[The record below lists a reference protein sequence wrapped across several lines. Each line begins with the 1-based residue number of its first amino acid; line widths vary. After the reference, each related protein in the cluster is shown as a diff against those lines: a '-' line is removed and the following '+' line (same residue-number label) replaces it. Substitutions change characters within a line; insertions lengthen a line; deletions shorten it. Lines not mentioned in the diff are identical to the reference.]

1 MNITKNTTGNLSAV
15 ISVAIDK
22 ADYQE
27 KVDDVLKQ
35 YKKTAN
41 IKGFRKG
48 QVPMS
53 FVKKQYEKPV
63 IFDVVNE
70 LLQKELNNYINEE
83 KISILGN
90 PIPVAQENIDWDA
103 DQLTFDFEIG
113 LAPEIE
119 VDLKSIEVPAY
130 EIYVSDEEVDKYVK
144 NFAQRYGK
152 MENVDTV
159 EENTVLKVEVK
170 EKENE
175 DAVKNAY
182 IRLDEVK
189 DQKVF
194 VGKKV
199 NDTFDINTKD
209 IFEEE
214 ENAENVFNLPKEA
227 FVDGGVELV
236 LTIKEINKIT
246 DAAIDQELFDKVY
259 GEGSVDSEEA
269 FREKIKS
276 ESEKMYA
283 KETDRQL
290 MNEVVEKL
298 INDTKVELPEEFL
311 TKWLQFSNENITSEE
326 QAKEELEK
334 ISKSLKYQ
342 LIESRLAEAK
352 GIEVTAEEVKA
363 EAEKAIREQLAMY
376 GQNAI
381 PEETLQSIIG
391 SALTNQEEYNRLSY
405 QVFTDKMLAVYKEG
419 VKMSPKKVTLDEFI
433 AIVTEEN
440 KDSEVK
446 A

>member
-48 QVPMS
+48 HVPMS

-90 PIPVAQENIDWDA
+90 PIPVAQDNIDWDA

-119 VDLKSIEVPAY
+119 VDLKAIEVPAY

-175 DAVKNAY
+175 NAVKNAY
-182 IRLDEVK
+182 IRMDEVK

-199 NDTFDINTKD
+199 NDTFDINTKE

-214 ENAENVFNLPKEA
+214 ENAENVFNLPKEV

-236 LTIKEINKIT
+236 MTIKEINKIT

-269 FREKIKS
+269 FRDKIKS

-290 MNEVVEKL
+290 MNEVVEKV
-298 INDTKVELPEEFL
+298 IENTKVELPEEFL
-311 TKWLQFSNENITSEE
+311 IKWLQFSNENITSEE
-326 QAKEELEK
+326 QAKDELEK

-352 GIEVTAEEVKA
+352 EIEVTADEVKA

-381 PEETLQSIIG
+381 PEETMQSIIG

-433 AIVTEEN
+433 AIVTKEN
-440 KDSEVK
+440 KDLEEE

>member
-48 QVPMS
+48 HVPMS

-90 PIPVAQENIDWDA
+90 PIPVAQDNIDWDA

-119 VDLKSIEVPAY
+119 VDLKAIEVPAY

-175 DAVKNAY
+175 DAVKM
-182 IRLDEVK
+182 
-189 DQKVF
+189 
-194 VGKKV
+194 
-199 NDTFDINTKD
+199 
-209 IFEEE
+209 
-214 ENAENVFNLPKEA
+214 
-227 FVDGGVELV
+227 
-236 LTIKEINKIT
+236 LT
-246 DAAIDQELFDKVY
+246 
-259 GEGSVDSEEA
+259 SVWM
-269 FREKIKS
+269 K
-276 ESEKMYA
+276 
-283 KETDRQL
+283 
-290 MNEVVEKL
+290 
-298 INDTKVELPEEFL
+298 
-311 TKWLQFSNENITSEE
+311 
-326 QAKEELEK
+326 
-334 ISKSLKYQ
+334 
-342 LIESRLAEAK
+342 
-352 GIEVTAEEVKA
+352 
-363 EAEKAIREQLAMY
+363 
-376 GQNAI
+376 
-381 PEETLQSIIG
+381 
-391 SALTNQEEYNRLSY
+391 
-405 QVFTDKMLAVYKEG
+405 
-419 VKMSPKKVTLDEFI
+419 
-433 AIVTEEN
+433 
-440 KDSEVK
+440 
-446 A
+446 

>member
-48 QVPMS
+48 HVPMS

-90 PIPVAQENIDWDA
+90 PIPVAQDNIDWDA

-119 VDLKSIEVPAY
+119 VDLKAIEVPAY

-199 NDTFDINTKD
+199 NDTFDINTKE

-214 ENAENVFNLPKEA
+214 ENAENVFNLSKEA

-236 LTIKEINKIT
+236 MTIKEINKIT

-269 FREKIKS
+269 FRDKIKS

-283 KETDRQL
+283 KETDL
-290 MNEVVEKL
+290 SL
-298 INDTKVELPEEFL
+298 IH
-311 TKWLQFSNENITSEE
+311 I
-326 QAKEELEK
+326 
-334 ISKSLKYQ
+334 
-342 LIESRLAEAK
+342 
-352 GIEVTAEEVKA
+352 
-363 EAEKAIREQLAMY
+363 
-376 GQNAI
+376 
-381 PEETLQSIIG
+381 
-391 SALTNQEEYNRLSY
+391 
-405 QVFTDKMLAVYKEG
+405 
-419 VKMSPKKVTLDEFI
+419 
-433 AIVTEEN
+433 
-440 KDSEVK
+440 
-446 A
+446 

>member
-48 QVPMS
+48 HVPMS

-90 PIPVAQENIDWDA
+90 PIPVAQDNIDWDA

-119 VDLKSIEVPAY
+119 VDLKAIEVPAY

-199 NDTFDINTKD
+199 NDTFDINTKE

-214 ENAENVFNLPKEA
+214 ENAENVFNLSKEA

-236 LTIKEINKIT
+236 MTIKEINKIT

-269 FREKIKS
+269 FRDKIKS

-290 MNEVVEKL
+290 MNEVVEKV
-298 INDTKVELPEEFL
+298 IENTKVELPEEFL
-311 TKWLQFSNENITSEE
+311 IKWLQFSNENITSEE
-326 QAKEELEK
+326 QAKDELEK

-342 LIESRLAEAK
+342 LIESRLAEVK
-352 GIEVTAEEVKA
+352 EIEVTADEVKA

-381 PEETLQSIIG
+381 PEETMQSIIG

-433 AIVTEEN
+433 AIVTKEN
-440 KDSEVK
+440 KDLEEE

>member
-48 QVPMS
+48 HVPMS

-90 PIPVAQENIDWDA
+90 PIPVAQDNIDWDA

-119 VDLKSIEVPAY
+119 VDLKAIEVPAY

-199 NDTFDINTKD
+199 NDTFDINTKE

-214 ENAENVFNLPKEA
+214 ENAENVFNLSKEA

-236 LTIKEINKIT
+236 MTIKEINKIT

-269 FREKIKS
+269 FRDKIKS

-290 MNEVVEKL
+290 MNEVVEKV
-298 INDTKVELPEEFL
+298 IENTKVELPEEFL
-311 TKWLQFSNENITSEE
+311 IKWLQFSNENITSEE
-326 QAKEELEK
+326 QAKDELEK

-352 GIEVTAEEVKA
+352 EIEVTADEVKA

-381 PEETLQSIIG
+381 PEETMQSIIG

-433 AIVTEEN
+433 AIVTKEN
-440 KDSEVK
+440 KDLEEE

>member
-48 QVPMS
+48 HVPMS

-90 PIPVAQENIDWDA
+90 PIPVAQDNIDWDA

-119 VDLKSIEVPAY
+119 VDLIAIEVPAY

-199 NDTFDINTKD
+199 NDTFDINTKE

-214 ENAENVFNLPKEA
+214 ENAENVFNLSKEA

-236 LTIKEINKIT
+236 MTIKEINKIT

-269 FREKIKS
+269 FRDKIKS

-290 MNEVVEKL
+290 MNEVVEKV
-298 INDTKVELPEEFL
+298 IENTKVELPEEFL
-311 TKWLQFSNENITSEE
+311 IKWLQFSNENITSEE
-326 QAKEELEK
+326 QAKDELEK

-352 GIEVTAEEVKA
+352 EIEVTADEVKA

-381 PEETLQSIIG
+381 PEETMQSIIG

-433 AIVTEEN
+433 AIVTKEN
-440 KDSEVK
+440 KDLEEE